1 MSDDSLRYPTGR
13 LVPKERPLSA
23 EERSALIGRLET
35 VPAQLRAA
43 LDGLTDEQ
51 LDTPYRD
58 GGWSPRQIA
67 HHIADSHLN
76 SFVRFKLAMTEET
89 PAIKPYDQ
97 ARWAD
102 TPDVL
107 GVPVESSLA
116 IVDGLHERW
125 VRLLRAMSPADFGR
139 TLDHPE
145 SGHVDLDRMLQIY
158 AWHGHHHVAQ
168 VEGLRERNGWW

>member
-1 MSDDSLRYPTGR
+1 MSDDSLRYPTGKPA
-13 LVPKERPLSA
+13 PKDGPLAEQERA
-23 EERSALIGRLET
+23 ALIERLET
-35 VPAQLRAA
+35 VPRRLRAA
-43 LDGLTDEQ
+43 LDGLTDGQ

-58 GGWSPRQIA
+58 GGWTPRQIA

-76 SFVRFKLAMTEET
+76 SFVRFKLAMTEENPT
-89 PAIKPYDQ
+89 IKPYDQ
-97 ARWAD
+97 ALWAD

-107 GVPVESSLA
+107 GMPVASSLA

-125 VRLLRAMSPADFGR
+125 VRLLRAMTPEDFGR

-158 AWHGHHHVAQ
+158 AWHGHHHIAQ
-168 VEGLRERNGWW
+168 IEGLRERSGWS